1 MPHYIGDG
9 TQTLSRQ
16 RTPRGASHGPVDL
29 LSGHGTTDMCNRMKA
44 RRATSRSLGLLA
56 GTLLSLATIACGATT
71 AVPRPF
77 PVPGASGSRTPSP
90 ADEILAIE
98 GQAVA
103 ETALS
108 LTGRP
113 YRLGGADPSG
123 FDCSGLVQYV
133 FAQHG
138 LGTPR
143 VVDQQVQLGRRLEPD
158 EIGPG
163 DLVFFKV
170 DSRRPSHV
178 GIAIDETRFVHAP
191 RTGSLVRVD
200 ALDAPYWRTRYAEAR
215 RIEIPPSGGAVLT
228 LRDETP

>member
-1 MPHYIGDG
+1 MLL
-9 TQTLSRQ
+9 TL
-16 RTPRGASHGPVDL
+16 AAV
-29 LSGHGTTDMCNRMKA
+29 
-44 RRATSRSLGLLA
+44 
-56 GTLLSLATIACGATT
+56 ACGATT

-77 PVPGASGSRTPSP
+77 PVPGSSDSRTTS
-90 ADEILAIE
+90 AEREIQGIE
-98 GQAVA
+98 GRAVA

-133 FAQHG
+133 FARHG

-143 VVDQQVQLGRRLEPD
+143 VVEDQVQLGRRLEAD

-178 GIAIDETRFVHAP
+178 GIAIDEARFVHAP
-191 RTGSLVRVD
+191 RTGSRVRVD
-200 ALDAPYWRTRYAEAR
+200 ALDAPYWRKRYVEAR
-215 RIEIPPSGGAVLT
+215 RIEVPPSGGAVLT
-228 LRDETP
+228 FRDEAP

>member
-1 MPHYIGDG
+1 
-9 TQTLSRQ
+9 
-16 RTPRGASHGPVDL
+16 
-29 LSGHGTTDMCNRMKA
+29 MKA
-44 RRATSRSLGLLA
+44 RYPAARGTGLFA
-56 GTLLSLATIACGATT
+56 GTVLILATVACGATT

-77 PVPGASGSRTPSP
+77 PVPGGSGSRAPWP
-90 ADEILAIE
+90 DDEIFGREGHAI
-98 GQAVA
+98 A

-108 LTGRP
+108 LTGKP

-143 VVDQQVQLGRRLEPD
+143 VVEEQVQLGRRLEAD

-178 GIAIDETRFVHAP
+178 GIAIDGTRFVHAP
-191 RTGSLVRVD
+191 RTGSRVRVD
-200 ALDAPYWRTRYAEAR
+200 ALDAPYWRKRYVEAR
-215 RIEIPPSGGAVLT
+215 RIEGPPSGGAVLT
-228 LRDETP
+228 LRDEAP